1 MKQSLTISGNE
12 SVVSRNDLHWIL
24 LMVLTFF
31 AVCYIGI
38 SIYKAVSVDDVS
50 EKPRQGERPN
60 LPDDKPVPIAKPD
73 TDDDDT
79 KRKYVT
85 YTKYNPLTE
94 QYYVGKSSGY
104 STPEQIV
111 RKRDYSHHRNAEG
124 YLPAVLDRWSFN
136 YQAIRGR
143 EQQIIDLF
151 GGAWSEVGRENTKS
165 GNKIRGIS
173 KKNFT
178 LSVYIAQAINVF
190 GIPNKNEI
198 MLKHNQYIP

>member
-1 MKQSLTISGNE
+1 MNQSLTILNNAADE
-12 SVVSRNDLHWIL
+12 STFNFQKSLLIFLFIL
-24 LMVLTFF
+24 
-31 AVCYIGI
+31 CSIGI
-38 SIYKAVSVDDVS
+38 GIYKATSIDDVG
-50 EKPRQGERPN
+50 EKPQQAERPKYS
-60 LPDDKPVPIAKPD
+60 PGDKPVPIAKPD